1 MLARAS
7 VLGCLALNAAPMPQE
22 GDTVVQS
29 ASNNI
34 SVLQLASG
42 IPELST
48 LVRALKAANLTDALS
63 TPGWAYTILAP
74 TNEAF
79 AQLPPGRLEGLLDP
93 SNIEELQAVL
103 KYHVGGGIAYDH
115 QPVYSKYLSNGLHF
129 NTLEG
134 EQVAIRIGTGY
145 KQPQCTKKC
154 SGGENL
160 ANGAIFFDRAR
171 VDKPDLAASNGV
183 IHTIGGV
190 LEPLGLNHLYFRY
203 FIGDCPAASDCGN
216 CGQVDAGPRMPKAM
230 FDKEN
235 AAALQMYID
244 ATLAFAWLPLFPRR
258 HLELGTCSGSGFTD
272 NDGVPGISPMLNVPC
287 RDIEDGPG
295 AFLPDNRTIDWGPN
309 KLMEPICLQHCEC
322 DYRGDPGTTPCKDVP
337 DNPAAASWCSL
348 CGPKFNRPIEIQC
361 FKTEEH

>member
-1 MLARAS
+1 MMLARAS
-7 VLGCLALNAAPMPQE
+7 TLGCLALNAAAMPQE
-22 GDTVVQS
+22 GDIVVQS

-63 TPGWAYTILAP
+63 KPGWAYTILAP

-115 QPVYSKYLSNGLHF
+115 QPVYSKYLGNGLHF

-134 EQVAIRIGTGY
+134 EQVAIRIGTGFN
-145 KQPQCTKKC
+145 QPQCIKKC

-183 IHTIGGV
+183 IHTIGSV

-203 FIGDCPAASDCGN
+203 LTGQFN
-216 CGQVDAGPRMPKAM
+216 CGQVDAGPRMPKAI

-244 ATLAFAWLPLFPRR
+244 ATLAFAWVPCLKSPCLNF
-258 HLELGTCSGSGFTD
+258 ELGTCSGSGFSD
-272 NDGVPGISPMLNVPC
+272 NDGVPGISPMLNIPC
-287 RDIEDGPG
+287 RDIKELPVDG
-295 AFLPDNRTIDWGPN
+295 FLPDNRTIDWAPN

-322 DYRGDPGTTPCKDVP
+322 NYRKDCKDVP
-337 DNPAAASWCSL
+337 DNPLAASWCSL